1 MQLKDQV
8 IVVTG
13 AFGALGRAVCAQ
25 CLTEGAR
32 VVALDR
38 AETNAAAAHAY
49 RLDIGGVDLTDAA
62 QTGAA
67 IERAIARF
75 AQIDGLVNVAGGFTW
90 QTVADGSAADWQS
103 MYALNVA
110 TAVVTTQAALP
121 HLLQRQ
127 TARIVNIGANA
138 ALKGSAGM
146 GPYTASKAA
155 VLRLTESLAD
165 ELKDKGVNVN
175 AVLPSI
181 IDTVQNRAD
190 MPKAEHDRWVTP
202 EALAEVIVFLLGPGA
217 RAITGALIPVTG
229 RV

>member
-1 MQLKDQV
+1 MQLRDQV

-13 AFGALGRAVCAQ
+13 GFGALGRAVCAQ
-25 CLTEGAR
+25 CLAQGAR

-38 AETNAAAAHAY
+38 ADSNAAPSHPQ

-62 QTGAA
+62 QTGYA
-67 IERAIARF
+67 IEQALSKF

-90 QTVADGSAADWQS
+90 QTVADSKPADWQA
-103 MYALNVA
+103 MYALNVS
-110 TAVVTTQAALP
+110 TAVVTTQAVLP
-121 HLLQRQ
+121 HLLQRPS
-127 TARIVNIGANA
+127 ARIVNIGANA
-138 ALKGSAGM
+138 ALRGSAGM
-146 GPYTASKAA
+146 GPYTASKSA

-165 ELKDKGVNVN
+165 ELKDKGINVN

-181 IDTVQNRAD
+181 IDTAQNRAD
-190 MPKAEHDRWVTP
+190 MPKAEHDRWVSP
-202 EALAEVIVFLLGPGA
+202 EALAEVISFLLGPGA